1 VHELKLGGVKLSY
14 HGFTA
19 RYDAWIPYDNELVV
33 PTGSFCKARRLS
45 LRRRREEANLRKL
58 KEQEEADA
66 AAEVAEAAE
75 KATASEATEVRVE
88 IMR

>member
-1 VHELKLGGVKLSY
+1 
-14 HGFTA
+14 
-19 RYDAWIPYDNELVV
+19 
-33 PTGSFCKARRLS
+33 

-75 KATASEATEVRVE
+75 KAAASEVTEVRVE
-88 IMR
+88 IMRRSERRFSAMGRYLRLRPSPHVI